1 MWRQHWLWWRGRGH
15 WVSVRILLVG
25 NMRNWFRIPKLGS
38 VHFTMVGIR
47 IVLRR
52 WRVVI
57 MRRWGR
63 LIVFRLRCWIVIIL
77 WRWWRRRM
85 VSMFSMV
92 GLTILL
98 YIVAE

>member
-1 MWRQHWLWWRGRGH
+1 
-15 WVSVRILLVG
+15 
-25 NMRNWFRIPKLGS
+25 MRNRFRIPKLGS

-57 MRRWGR
+57 MMRWGR
-63 LIVFRLRCWIVIIL
+63 FIVFRLRCLIVIIL
-77 WRWWRRRM
+77 WGWRRRR
-85 VSMFSMV
+85 VAMFCMV

>member
-1 MWRQHWLWWRGRGH
+1 
-15 WVSVRILLVG
+15 
-25 NMRNWFRIPKLGS
+25 MRNWFRIPKLGS

-63 LIVFRLRCWIVIIL
+63 LIVFRLRWWIVIIL

-85 VSMFSMV
+85 VAMFSMV

>member
-1 MWRQHWLWWRGRGH
+1 MATACPLSDSTLKLF
-15 WVSVRILLVG
+15 VLVG

-57 MRRWGR
+57 MRWGR

-77 WRWWRRRM
+77 WRWRRRRM